1 MCCVFDILITF
12 RISMINT
19 EGTSRVR
26 KILTVT
32 TLVCL
37 TVLGAGATTG
47 VAAALPGNSQKSGCI
62 MI

>member
-1 MCCVFDILITF
+1 
-12 RISMINT
+12 MINT

-37 TVLGAGATTG
+37 TVLATGAMTGAAT
-47 VAAALPGNSQKSGCI
+47 ASSRNAQQNGCI